1 MTAIMMKGKNTM
13 VDYEITTVCAPDRDA
28 VKLLGATFEPGK
40 PGKAEEGRWRPRLKG
55 REEMLNYLK
64 RNERYLYGEES
75 AFGSEKRKNPA

>member
-1 MTAIMMKGKNTM
+1 MNPPYQGETQWP
-13 VDYEITTVCAPDRDA
+13 ITKLQTVSAPDRES

-64 RNERYLYGEES
+64 RNERYLYGEEG

>member
-1 MTAIMMKGKNTM
+1 MNSSLQGDMHM

-64 RNERYLYGEES
+64 RNERYLYGEEG